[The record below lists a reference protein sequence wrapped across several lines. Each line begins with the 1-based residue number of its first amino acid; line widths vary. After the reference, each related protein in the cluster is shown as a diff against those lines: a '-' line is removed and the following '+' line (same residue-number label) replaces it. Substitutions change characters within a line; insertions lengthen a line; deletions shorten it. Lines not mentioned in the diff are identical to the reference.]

1 VQETAIDYSLN
12 SGYVPIDTYIPL
24 GIAGEGDYAM
34 AWRLEGTYIEN
45 CNCDIVCPCVASA
58 FAAPATY
65 DRCNVVL
72 AWHIEAGEVDGTD
85 VSDLSVV
92 LVVDSPRQMS
102 EGNWRV
108 GMFMDDRASDEQ
120 AEKLGGIFSGQMGGP
135 LANLVPLISENLGM
149 EVASIE
155 HIDDGL
161 RHRVRV
167 GNAIDV
173 EIEDLVSPFDPDGPL
188 PKLTE
193 TKHPA
198 NSELTP
204 ARTLSGRVQGL
215 GIDFSGEGKSGL
227 STPFSW
233 AE

>member
-1 VQETAIDYSLN
+1 
-12 SGYVPIDTYIPL
+12 
-24 GIAGEGDYAM
+24 M
-34 AWRLEGTYIEN
+34 AWRLEGAYTEN
-45 CNCDIVCPCVASA
+45 CNCEVVCPCVASA

-65 DRCNVVL
+65 DRCTAL
-72 AWHIEAGEVDGTD
+72 FAWHIESGEVDGTD

-92 LVVDSPRQMS
+92 LVLDTPRQML

-108 GMFMDDRASDEQ
+108 GMFMDDRASEEQ

-135 LANLVPLISENLGM
+135 LANIVPLISENLGM

-167 GNAIDV
+167 GDAIDV
-173 EIEDLVSPFDPDGPL
+173 EIEDLVSPLDPDGPL
-188 PKLTE
+188 PKLTQ
-193 TKHPA
+193 TRHPA
-198 NSELTP
+198 NSDMTP
-204 ARTLSGRVQGL
+204 ARSLSARVQGL

-227 STPFSW
+227 STRFSW

>member
-1 VQETAIDYSLN
+1 
-12 SGYVPIDTYIPL
+12 
-24 GIAGEGDYAM
+24 M
-34 AWRLEGTYIEN
+34 
-45 CNCDIVCPCVASA
+45 
-58 FAAPATY
+58 
-65 DRCNVVL
+65 L
-72 AWHIEAGEVDGTD
+72 AWHIDSGEVDGTE
-85 VSDLSVV
+85 VSDRSVV
-92 LVVDSPRQMS
+92 LVLDTPRQMS

-135 LANLVPLISENLGM
+135 LGNVVPLISENLGM
-149 EVASIE
+149 EVAPIE
-155 HIDDGL
+155 HVDDGR
-161 RHRVRV
+161 RHRVQV
-167 GNAIDV
+167 GDAIDV

-204 ARTLSGRVQGL
+204 ARALSARVQGL
-215 GIDFSGEGKSGL
+215 GIDYSADGQNGY

-233 AE
+233 SG

>member
-1 VQETAIDYSLN
+1 
-12 SGYVPIDTYIPL
+12 
-24 GIAGEGDYAM
+24 M

-45 CNCDIVCPCVASA
+45 CNCDVVCPCGASG
-58 FAAPATY
+58 FAAPADY
-65 DRCNVVL
+65 DRCNAVL
-72 AWHIEAGEVDGTD
+72 AWHIDSGEVDGTD

-92 LVVDSPRQMS
+92 LVLDAPRQMS

-108 GMFMDDRASDEQ
+108 GVFMDERASEEQ
-120 AEKLGGIFSGQMGGP
+120 AGKLGSIFSGQMGGP

-155 HIDDGL
+155 HVDDGL
-161 RHRVRV
+161 RHWVKV
-167 GNAIDV
+167 GDTIDV

-198 NSELTP
+198 NPDLTP
-204 ARTLSGRVQGL
+204 ARTLSARVRGL
-215 GIDFSGEGKSGL
+215 GLDYSAEGKSGF

-233 AE
+233 AG

>member
-1 VQETAIDYSLN
+1 
-12 SGYVPIDTYIPL
+12 
-24 GIAGEGDYAM
+24 M
-34 AWRLEGTYIEN
+34 AWRLEGSYSEN
-45 CNCDIVCPCVASA
+45 CTCDVVCPCAASA

-65 DRCNVVL
+65 DRCNAVL
-72 AWHIEAGEVDGTD
+72 AFHIDSGEVDDTD
-85 VSDLSVV
+85 VSGLNVV
-92 LVVDSPRQMS
+92 VVADTPRQMS

-108 GMFMDDRASDEQ
+108 GMFMDERASDEQ

-155 HIDDGL
+155 YIDDGI
-161 RHRVRV
+161 RHQYKD
-167 GNAIDV
+167 GDAIDV

-193 TKHPA
+193 TRHPA

-204 ARTLSGRVQGL
+204 ARTLSARVQGL
-215 GIDFSGEGKSGL
+215 GLDFSGEGKSGL
-227 STPFSW
+227 SAPFSW
-233 AE
+233 TE

>member
-1 VQETAIDYSLN
+1 
-12 SGYVPIDTYIPL
+12 
-24 GIAGEGDYAM
+24 M
-34 AWRLEGTYIEN
+34 AWRLEGAYTEN
-45 CNCDIVCPCVASA
+45 CNCEVVCPCVASA

-65 DRCNVVL
+65 DRCTAMF
-72 AWHIEAGEVDGTD
+72 AWHIESGEVDGTD

-92 LVVDSPRQMS
+92 LVLDTPRQMS

-108 GMFMDDRASDEQ
+108 GMFMDDRASEEQ

-135 LANLVPLISENLGM
+135 LANFVPLISENLGM

-167 GNAIDV
+167 GDAIDM
-173 EIEDLVSPFDPDGPL
+173 EIEDLVSPVDPDGPL
-188 PKLTE
+188 PKLTQ
-193 TKHPA
+193 TRHPA
-198 NSELTP
+198 NSDMTP
-204 ARTLSGRVQGL
+204 ARSLSARVQGL

-227 STPFSW
+227 STRFSW

>member
-1 VQETAIDYSLN
+1 
-12 SGYVPIDTYIPL
+12 
-24 GIAGEGDYAM
+24 M

-45 CNCDIVCPCVASA
+45 CNCDVVCPCAASA

-65 DRCNVVL
+65 DRCNAVL
-72 AWHIEAGEVDGTD
+72 AWHIDSGEVDGTD

-92 LVVDSPRQMS
+92 LVLDTPRQMS

-108 GMFMDDRASDEQ
+108 GMFMDERATDEQ
-120 AEKLGGIFSGQMGGP
+120 AQKLGGIFSGQMGGP

-161 RHRVRV
+161 HHRVKV
-167 GNAIDV
+167 GNAV
-173 EIEDLVSPFDPDGPL
+173 EAEIEDLVSPFDPEGPL
-188 PKLTE
+188 PKLSE
-193 TKHPA
+193 TRHPA
-198 NSELTP
+198 NSDLNP
-204 ARTLSGRVQGL
+204 ARTLSARVQAL
-215 GIDFSGEGKSGL
+215 GIEFSGESKSGF

-233 AE
+233 SG

>member
-1 VQETAIDYSLN
+1 
-12 SGYVPIDTYIPL
+12 
-24 GIAGEGDYAM
+24 M
-34 AWRLEGTYIEN
+34 AWYLQGTYIEN
-45 CNCDIVCPCVASA
+45 CSCEVVCPCAASA

-65 DRCNVVL
+65 ERCNAAL
-72 AWHIEAGEVDGTD
+72 AWHIDSGEVDGTD

-92 LVVDSPRQMS
+92 LVLDAPQQMS

-135 LANLVPLISENLGM
+135 LANVVPLISENLGM
-149 EVASIE
+149 EVAPIE
-155 HIDDGL
+155 HADDGR
-161 RHRVRV
+161 RHRVKV
-167 GNAIDV
+167 GDAIEM

-198 NSELTP
+198 SSEMTP
-204 ARTLSGRVQGL
+204 ARALAGRVQGL
-215 GIDFSGEGKSGL
+215 GVGFSGEGKSGL

-233 AE
+233 SG

>member
-1 VQETAIDYSLN
+1 
-12 SGYVPIDTYIPL
+12 
-24 GIAGEGDYAM
+24 M
-34 AWRLEGTYIEN
+34 AWRLEGVYTEN
-45 CNCDIVCPCVASA
+45 CNCEVVCPCVASA

-65 DRCNVVL
+65 DRCTAVF
-72 AWHIEAGEVDGTD
+72 AWHIESGEVDGTD

-92 LVVDSPRQMS
+92 LVLDTPRQMS

-108 GMFMDDRASDEQ
+108 GMFMDDRASEEQ

-135 LANLVPLISENLGM
+135 LANFVPLISENLGM

-167 GNAIDV
+167 GDAIDV
-173 EIEDLVSPFDPDGPL
+173 EIEDLVSPVDPDGPP
-188 PKLTE
+188 PKLTQ
-193 TKHPA
+193 TRHPA
-198 NSELTP
+198 NSDVTP
-204 ARTLSGRVQGL
+204 ARSLSARVQGL
-215 GIDFSGEGKSGL
+215 GIDFSGEGKSGI
-227 STPFSW
+227 STRFSW